1 MTHMRAPLL
10 LLLLAAACSPSPPE
24 PAAAPAGAGLGPPDP
39 VATIRQQ
46 HLPNIELTTHEGRR
60 VRFYDDL
67 VKGKVVAIN
76 FMFATCRLACPAATE
91 NLREVQKAFASRAER
106 DVTLLSISLDP
117 ERDTPEVLRGYAEAH
132 GIGPGWYF
140 LTGKRDE
147 IEVLRRKLGAY
158 DPDPVVDADPQQHTG
173 LVIVGN
179 EPRGRWRAISVLSKP
194 VRIEQAIERV
204 LLPVSQWPTGQA
216 AVEAAPY
223 EESAESQR
231 RVRPPDASDLILR
244 D

>member
-1 MTHMRAPLL
+1 MTRAPLL
-10 LLLLAAACSPSPPE
+10 LLLVAAACSPSPPE
-24 PAAAPAGAGLGPPDP
+24 PAAAPAQAGLGPPDP

-76 FMFATCRLACPAATE
+76 FMFATCRNACPAATE
-91 NLREVQKAFASRAER
+91 NLREVQKAFAGRADR
-106 DVTLLSISLDP
+106 NVTLLSISLDA
-117 ERDTPEVLRGYAEAH
+117 ERDTPAVLRGYAEAH
-132 GIGPGWYF
+132 RIGPGWYF
-140 LTGKRDE
+140 LTGRRDE
-147 IEVLRRKLGAY
+147 IDQLRRKLGAW

-194 VRIEQAIERV
+194 VRIQQAIERV
-204 LLPVSQWPTGQA
+204 LLPPSQWPAGEA
-216 AVEAAPY
+216 AVQAAPY
-223 EESAESQR
+223 EESAASQR
-231 RVRPPDASDLILR
+231 RVGPPDAADLTLR